1 MKATKTAHHKK
12 RNKLVLP
19 RKVYPKAMMP
29 QSCDDGVYP
38 RNRYPRRGIER
49 TSLIL
54 YDGPH
59 TAECVEG
66 MQTDIGSNGSN
77 SSCNLRLLA
86 CNTTVYA
93 VVNLILGQW
102 KGWVRRSWSSS
113 GSGSGYPKP

>member
-1 MKATKTAHHKK
+1 
-12 RNKLVLP
+12 
-19 RKVYPKAMMP
+19 MMP

-102 KGWVRRSWSSS
+102 KGWVRRSWSS